1 MVLERLV
8 IALATEPSNPTY
20 APVHQFAMEL

>member
-8 IALATEPSNPTY
+8 ISRSRRAL
-20 APVHQFAMEL
+20 LRD